1 MKRTSLERTN
11 FKTTNLK
18 RNWTKRNSLKN
29 LKLKSLIIKSLKI
42 KVKLK
47 TFLLNSI
54 QFKRE
59 KSITA
64 KIMTAKIMTGAAVM
78 LILLLFL
85 CILTG
90 CGNKNGKGDRI
101 TIVTRE
107 DGSGTRKAFVMLT
120 GIQKESQDRT
130 SLQAEVTNSN
140 FVMMTSISGDENA
153 IGYVSLGSLRDNVKA
168 VKIDGVEPSAKA
180 VQEGKYSLARSFYLI
195 VREDI
200 SRAGED
206 FINYI
211 LSDEGQKVIEQ
222 QGYVGERTG
231 NSYEAA
237 EVKEGI
243 DGEIKEEI
251 KREIRG
257 EIIYEIKGK
266 VTIAGSTSAAPIMEC
281 LAKEYKKKNPKVT
294 FEIQQTGSTAGI
306 ESVSEG
312 VCDIGLASREL
323 TMEEASRGFK
333 EIRFARDGIAVIVNK
348 NNPLR
353 DISRETIAEIYMGH
367 VTNWEDVY

>member
-1 MKRTSLERTN
+1 MKRTSLERTIFKRTN

-18 RNWTKRNSLKN
+18 RNWTKRISLKN

-64 KIMTAKIMTGAAVM
+64 KIMTGAAVM

-90 CGNKNGKGDRI
+90 CGNKNGKGDHI

-153 IGYVSLGSLRDNVKA
+153 IGYVSLGALRDNVKA

-243 DGEIKEEI
+243 DGEIK
-251 KREIRG
+251 REISG

-323 TMEEASRGFK
+323 TMEEASRGVK

-348 NNPLR
+348 NNPLM